1 MQFRKFY
8 KWIPAVMIMML
19 LFVFSSQS
27 YQQQSLKT
35 DIEKS
40 ITQHSVKDRL
50 SGFSFTYAG
59 HEVSIQSLGIGGFI
73 EFFIR
78 KAAHFSIYGLLG
90 MFVLYALNSG
100 RRGRDFTLAVF
111 ISFLYACSDEVH
123 QAFTPDRT
131 PMVQDVLL
139 DTAGAICGALVLIL
153 FWRWRTGRKLAQE
166 RWKRTPEK
174 ERKEGG
180 PGRASESR

>member
-1 MQFRKFY
+1 MQFRKLY
-8 KWIPAVMIMML
+8 RWIPAVLIMML
-19 LFVFSSQS
+19 LFMFSSQP
-27 YQQQSLKT
+27 YQQQSLKSG
-35 DIEKS
+35 IEKS
-40 ITQHSVKDRL
+40 VTQHSVTERL
-50 SGFSFTYAG
+50 KGVSFSYAG

-100 RRGRDFTLAVF
+100 RRGRDFGLAVL
-111 ISFLYACSDEVH
+111 ISFLYACSDELH

-153 FWRWRTGRKLAQE
+153 FWRWRAGRRLA
-166 RWKRTPEK
+166 EK
-174 ERKEGG
+174 
-180 PGRASESR
+180 PGKSENG

>member
-1 MQFRKFY
+1 MPFRKLY
-8 KWIPAVMIMML
+8 RWIPAVMIMTL
-19 LFVFSSQS
+19 LFMFSSQP

-40 ITQHSVKDRL
+40 ITQHSVKERL

-111 ISFLYACSDEVH
+111 ISFLYACSDELH

-139 DTAGAICGALVLIL
+139 DTAGAVCGALVLIL
-153 FWRWRTGRKLAQE
+153 LWRWRAGRKLVH
-166 RWKRTPEK
+166 KRGKGPLDNG
-174 ERKEGG
+174 RKEGG
-180 PGRASESR
+180 PSRASESR